1 MARRQVRLWTVLPPL
16 RAKGMLGRVLPF
28 HYHRHCTHVSF
39 TAVLGVDVLQHC
51 VSSKRS
57 SVSNVSV
64 EVLGAHL
71 VKTGATDEG
80 QTVLLSN
87 DAVHIIKEYRMSSGV
102 HVISITFSL
111 MVTFFRALYRCP
123 QHRPSRCA
131 RSRLNRG
138 RAFCSCR
145 AYSVLFQRNY
155 PIYRNG

>member
-1 MARRQVRLWTVLPPL
+1 MAQRQVRLWTVLLPL
-16 RAKGMLGRVLPF
+16 LTAGGMLRRVLPF

-64 EVLGAHL
+64 EVLDTHR
-71 VKTGATDEG
+71 VKASNTDEG

-102 HVISITFSL
+102 HVISITFGLSL
-111 MVTFFRALYRCP
+111 GCCTDAFSTVLQDVREAPSIGDGHSCP
-123 QHRPSRCA
+123 NTPKCLQP
-131 RSRLNRG
+131 
-138 RAFCSCR
+138 
-145 AYSVLFQRNY
+145 
-155 PIYRNG
+155 PK